1 MHFDLEEYNAQTRKL
16 IEEALAMTDA
26 LGITY
31 SVFGEDYNL
40 RAMIRSEVLRYFVT
54 QHPPRN
60 YPPPFSLIIHQIP
73 TEIKSELEKDI
84 TQKVNEILDY
94 SQKCEGLSVAV
105 PEGYLSENNFVDI
118 ARIYLTHLFGKQ
130 ESRKLLTELSQQMR
144 FPNDLNH
151 RINVAKEVR
160 TELVLASHILR
171 TAIFQEKLFY
181 FDIAP
186 MDPSLQ
192 RTPQFTRLK
201 EILYFTGEP
210 EDCLVDVATPSGGAF
225 QLLVPF
231 LSGAGM
237 QRMVVKAD
245 LRERLIS
252 GERQPDHIKDYYQ
265 CHRIN

>member
-1 MHFDLEEYNAQTRKL
+1 
-16 IEEALAMTDA
+16 
-26 LGITY
+26 
-31 SVFGEDYNL
+31 
-40 RAMIRSEVLRYFVT
+40 
-54 QHPPRN
+54 
-60 YPPPFSLIIHQIP
+60 
-73 TEIKSELEKDI
+73 
-84 TQKVNEILDY
+84 
-94 SQKCEGLSVAV
+94 
-105 PEGYLSENNFVDI
+105 
-118 ARIYLTHLFGKQ
+118 
-130 ESRKLLTELSQQMR
+130 MR
-144 FPNDLNH
+144 FPNDLSH
-151 RINVAKEVR
+151 RIKVAKEVR

-210 EDCLVDVATPSGGAF
+210 EDCLVDVAIPSRGAF

-245 LRERLIS
+245 LREKLIS